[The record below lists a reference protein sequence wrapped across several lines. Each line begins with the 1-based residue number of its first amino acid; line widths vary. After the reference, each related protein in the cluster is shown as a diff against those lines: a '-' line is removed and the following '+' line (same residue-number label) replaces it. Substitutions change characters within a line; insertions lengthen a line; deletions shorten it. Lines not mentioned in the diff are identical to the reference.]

1 MLYIAIVSHGHF
13 EIINELNCISKLSAL
28 DDVQII
34 VKDNVGEIKLKEY
47 CKKYNIMY
55 FDDKK
60 GLGFGANNNFIF
72 NKICHDANDNDYF
85 LVMNPDVF
93 IECDELLKFK
103 KNIDTNDYSCVTINL
118 YKDYCYKQ

>member
-34 VKDNVGEIKLKEY
+34 VKDNLGEIKLKEY

-60 GLGFGANNNFIF
+60 GLGFGA
-72 NKICHDANDNDYF
+72 
-85 LVMNPDVF
+85 
-93 IECDELLKFK
+93 
-103 KNIDTNDYSCVTINL
+103 
-118 YKDYCYKQ
+118 